1 MNTVEA
7 IYEKGVFRPIQKVD
21 SEEVE
26 KVKIIIRLPEEK
38 DSAES
43 ISDLAIDTGI
53 SDLATDTDYYL
64 YGLPKQSE
72 K

>member
-21 SEEVE
+21 FEESGKVE
-26 KVKIIIRLPEEK
+26 IIIKLPQEK
-38 DSAES
+38 DSAADF
-43 ISDLAIDTGI
+43 SDIAIDADI
-53 SDLATDTDYYL
+53 PDLATDIDHYL

>member
-21 SEEVE
+21 FEEGE
-26 KVKIIIRLPEEK
+26 KVEIIIKLPQEK

-43 ISDLAIDTGI
+43 IPDLAIDIGI
-53 SDLATDTDYYL
+53 SDLATNVDHYL

>member
-7 IYEKGVFRPIQKVD
+7 IYENGVFRPIQKVNFQ
-21 SEEVE
+21 EGE
-26 KVKIIIRLPEEK
+26 KVEIIIKLPEEK
-38 DSAES
+38 DSAEM
-43 ISDLAIDTGI
+43 IPDLAIDLEI
-53 SDLATDTDYYL
+53 SDLATNVDYYL